1 MAPSRA
7 APPWHSEDL
16 LSALV
21 NARVDLVV
29 SAVRSASRGIT
40 ATPLTDEEFVLVG
53 SLTLARTIDTRRLG
67 DDPIGALAHLPLV
80 AYAEDL
86 PIIRRYW
93 RSEFARRP
101 PNATTVVLRP

>member
-1 MAPSRA
+1 MA
-7 APPWHSEDL
+7 EDL
-16 LSALV
+16 QSALV
-21 NARVDLVV
+21 NARVNLVV
-29 SAVRSASRGIT
+29 SAIRSASRGIT

-80 AYAEDL
+80 VYAEDL